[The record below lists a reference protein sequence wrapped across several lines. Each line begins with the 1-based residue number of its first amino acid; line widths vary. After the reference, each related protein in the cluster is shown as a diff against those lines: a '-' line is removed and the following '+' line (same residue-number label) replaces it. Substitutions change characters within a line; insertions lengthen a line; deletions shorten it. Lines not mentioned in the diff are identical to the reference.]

1 MKTFL
6 QPFLILFSVLLL
18 TACEQ
23 TESTQLSDNSDF
35 ESLKKIEGGRFNG
48 GTLKIN
54 SISEVTSLFPT
65 SAIDVYSQHVNSQLF
80 EGLFKFN
87 QKTLQ
92 IEPCLAESHTV
103 NSTNTIYT
111 FQIRKGVTFHDNPC
125 FKNDKG
131 REVTATDFKN
141 VLDFL
146 CSNDS
151 LNKSGYLIKDYIKGS
166 EAYYNKETENLEGV
180 RVIDEYTLELELNEP
195 FSGILSI
202 LALTQT
208 GVYPIE
214 AMEMY
219 KSDIENNPVG
229 SGAYKLESKS
239 DQIVLVKNES
249 YWKKD
254 EFGNQLPYITKITI
268 DFEENKTKE
277 LARFNAGEID
287 FVWGVPVEEIPNIM
301 GTLDEAKQGKNR
313 EFILQSINSLQ
324 IQYFGF
330 NLSKDI
336 FKKKKVRQALNYA
349 MNKDSL
355 VNRILQGEGSPANKG
370 IIPNMQNYQNAKIKG
385 YSFNPIKAKQL
396 LSEAGYP
403 NGKSFPT
410 IELPYKKNGQINLL
424 LAQNFKHQLK
434 EILNINVEIIETE
447 GQTITNSRAEG
458 KSNIWGYGWI
468 ADYPDPS
475 NFISQFHS
483 KYIIEGQEAS
493 YNFAKYSNK
502 AFDTYLDK
510 AIYETDDTK
519 RMNYYLKAEQLLID
533 DAVFIPLY
541 YASEIR
547 LINPQLKNFPIN
559 ELEYRDYSV
568 SYFTPK
574 AVGKKV
580 RVYDN
585 L

>member
-1 MKTFL
+1 MKTYFKSILVLFL
-6 QPFLILFSVLLL
+6 TLVLA
-18 TACEQ
+18 ACEQ
-23 TESTQLSDNSDF
+23 TTDLSENNKSDY
-35 ESLKKIEGGRFNG
+35 ETLHKVEGGRFNG
-48 GTLKIN
+48 GILKIN
-54 SISEVTSLFPT
+54 SISPITSMFPASST
-65 SAIDVYSQHVNSQLF
+65 DIYSQHVNSQLF

-92 IEPCLAESHTV
+92 IEPCLAESYSV
-103 NSTNTIYT
+103 NSTNTVYT
-111 FQIRKGVTFHDNPC
+111 FNIKKNVKFHDNAC
-125 FKNDKG
+125 FKKGKG
-131 REVTATDFKN
+131 RFVTANDFKY
-141 VLDFL
+141 VLSFL

-151 LNKSGYLIKDYIKGS
+151 LNKSAYLIKDYIKGS
-166 EAYYNKETENLEGV
+166 EAYFNNETTELEGI
-180 RVIDEYTLELELNEP
+180 RVLDDYTLELELNEP

-214 AMEMY
+214 AVEMY
-219 KSDIENNPVG
+219 KTEIETNPVG
-229 SGAYKLESKS
+229 SGPYQLASQS
-239 DQIVLVKNES
+239 GQIELLRNDS

-254 EFGNQLPYITKITI
+254 EYGNQLPFISKITV

-324 IQYFGF
+324 VQYYGF
-330 NLSKDI
+330 NISKEI
-336 FKKKKVRQALNYA
+336 FSKKKVRQALNYA
-349 MNKDSL
+349 INKELL
-355 VNRILQGEGSPANKG
+355 VNQILQGEGSPADKG
-370 IIPNMQNYQNAKIKG
+370 IIPNMQNYQNNKIEG
-385 YSFNPIKAKQL
+385 YSFDPKKARNL
-396 LSEAGYP
+396 LKSAGYP
-403 NGKSFPT
+403 NGKGFPT
-410 IELPYKKNGQINLL
+410 IELPYSNTGQINLL
-424 LAQNFKHQLK
+424 MAQNLKKQLK
-434 EILNINVEIIETE
+434 KVLNINVTISDTDPKTISTEREE
-447 GQTITNSRAEG
+447 GQLS
-458 KSNIWGYGWI
+458 IWGYGWI

-483 KYIIEGQEAS
+483 KYIIEGQDAS
-493 YNFAKYSNK
+493 YNYAKYSNET
-502 AFDTYLDK
+502 FDIYLDQAK
-510 AIYETDDTK
+510 YEIDDEK
-519 RMNYYLKAEQLLID
+519 RMEYYLKAEQLLVD

-568 SYFTPK
+568 SYFMPK
-574 AVGKKV
+574 ISGKKV